1 VVLAAVMLA
10 EYGTDD
16 ERRQVYE
23 HLLPLAGTHSV
34 VGGCASYQGAV
45 DHHLATLAAALGWQE
60 KATAHVAAATAMY
73 ERLGAPHWVD
83 RLRELATSP
92 GAVFRRDGDL
102 WLLAYEGR
110 TVRVPDAKG
119 LHDLAAL
126 LAAPGR
132 PVHVSRLIGPGL
144 SPVAGADPV
153 LDERARSAYK
163 ARLADLDD
171 DIDDAVTANDPE
183 RAERARAEREFLVAE
198 LAAATGLG
206 NRSRRLGDE
215 TDKARK
221 TVSARIRY
229 TIDRIRRVHPELAA
243 HLDAHVHTG
252 TECEYRPD
260 ARVAWRL

>member
-1 VVLAAVMLA
+1 VLVGIGRSGAA
-10 EYGTDD
+10 
-16 ERRQVYE
+16 
-23 HLLPLAGTHSV
+23 
-34 VGGCASYQGAV
+34 
-45 DHHLATLAAALGWQE
+45 
-60 KATAHVAAATAMY
+60 
-73 ERLGAPHWVD
+73 
-83 RLRELATSP
+83 
-92 GAVFRRDGDL
+92 FRRDGDL

-132 PVHVSRLIGPGL
+132 PVHVSRLIAPGL

-153 LDERARSAYK
+153 LDERARAAYK
-163 ARLADLDD
+163 ARLAELDD

-206 NRSRRLGDE
+206 HRSRRLGDE

-221 TVSARIRY
+221 TVSARIHY